1 MAPAACPCARLQAP
15 LQGGC
20 VAPRAPAPGARL
32 AAFLGAPS
40 LFFHPTPAA
49 AVGQP
54 RTSTAHVRPAG
65 GAARRVRRP
74 PGGGGVR
81 PALPP
86 VAALGSDD
94 RSAPPRFRV
103 DADGEDAPKSR
114 FGAAPTLPSTPNERA
129 AAAVAETM
137 ERLGVAAAAAPVTP
151 VTRGPGRLVDLR
163 TVNPGGAVVG
173 AAGAAAMF
181 WALWT
186 ATTWLASWY
195 GAHPVSA
202 DGDGGYV
209 VARIS
214 VVVRTAVVGLVAL
227 AAGMSGVTGV
237 GLALLA
243 GRVTYGK
250 ATGVWPEV
258 APEGGEGASPSD
270 DAGRS
275 GDARGG
281 GGQ

>member
-1 MAPAACPCARLQAP
+1 MAPAACSCARLR
-15 LQGGC
+15 
-20 VAPRAPAPGARL
+20 APRQSGQVALRAPVAGKTRHLP
-32 AAFLGAPS
+32 AFLGSPS
-40 LFFHPTPAA
+40 LFFHPTRAG
-49 AVGQP
+49 AVGRP
-54 RTSTAHVRPAG
+54 WTSTARGRPGG
-65 GAARRVRRP
+65 GAARHAP
-74 PGGGGVR
+74 TGGGR
-81 PALPP
+81 ERTLSLP

-114 FGAAPTLPSTPNERA
+114 FGPAPTRPSTPNERA

-163 TVNPGGAVVG
+163 TVNPGGAAVG

-186 ATTWLASWY
+186 ATTWLAGWY
-195 GAHPVSA
+195 GAHPVTS

-227 AAGMSGVTGV
+227 AAGMSGVTGA

-243 GRVTYGK
+243 GRVTFGK
-250 ATGVWPEV
+250 VTGVWPEV
-258 APEGGEGASPSD
+258 TPEGGDAASPSGK
-270 DAGRS
+270 AGRS
-275 GDARGG
+275 ADGGGG